1 MANDSPEAEQLDKR
15 STQDSVSIDA
25 FAPTNIES
33 ETDQRPPGFFKKTS
47 LRIKA
52 STFSLSK
59 SILFSWIRPTI
70 LGNNADYLSL
80 QPNDLVCYV
89 MPFQSTTDLLV
100 LEQSC
105 IDAGLPKPTAA
116 FSEKESR
123 SFFFLGHPE
132 GTFGR
137 KTLRQQSA
145 RMQRLLQYQS
155 ENEHQSSSQENQAN
169 IKIVPVSL
177 FWGHQPD
184 REKSLFKIILSDNWT
199 VTSRFKKLMSAVF
212 YRSHIL
218 IQFSQPVS
226 LADLVTS
233 EPDIERQKRKLMR
246 LLRVHFNRQKQAI
259 LGPDLSHRRTLLN
272 TLMKS
277 EAVQTAILN
286 EVSKTQKTQH
296 KVEKQALGYAN
307 EIASHQS
314 YRVIRSFQIL
324 LTWLWNKLYDGIN
337 VINIDIPKEIAK
349 SHEIIYIPCHRSHI
363 DYLLLSYVL
372 YNNGLTPPHI
382 AAGKNLNL
390 PIVGSILRR
399 AGAFYM
405 RRSFHGDLLYKA
417 VFDEYLHLMFTK
429 GYSVEYFIEG
439 GRSRTGRTLSP
450 RTGMLSMTVSSFR
463 RDPVKNIAFLP
474 VYFGYERILEGSTYQ
489 GELSGKTKQDESIF
503 DIFGIFSTFK
513 KAFGQ
518 VDVSF
523 GAPLY
528 LNEFLDDHLPDWKQ
542 ETNQAL
548 TPTSMTQT
556 HNLLAVKLAE
566 RINDAATINPTNLVA
581 TALLCTPKQTIGEQR
596 LRNQVKV
603 LRAISRLTRADSTT
617 VTTLNEIEII
627 KHAEQVAGLDRISHH
642 SGDIL
647 TASATTAI
655 ALTYYRNNT
664 LHIFALASLIARI
677 IRFKGSVS
685 VAEINENCEIIYP
698 FLAKELFLNI
708 SMQDL
713 PERIANTI
721 EVLIAVGLVMKEAD
735 IVSTTDQT
743 SDGFAS
749 LTELAE
755 IVEPCLERFHIVLML
770 IADKDIR
777 SSKEIEASALDVAQR
792 LSLIF
797 GINSPEFFDR
807 SLFARF
813 MTALSATD
821 SITKTDQ
828 TWIPSDGFTK
838 LHSSID
844 SLLDTSV
851 RFNVIQ
857 SLSHR

>member
-1 MANDSPEAEQLDKR
+1 MADDSPESEKIDPPSRLDTAEP
-15 STQDSVSIDA
+15 DSQASIINSVD
-25 FAPTNIES
+25 EGS
-33 ETDQRPPGFFKKTS
+33 PGLFKKMS
-47 LRIKA
+47 LTLKSA
-52 STFSLSK
+52 TFSFSK
-59 SILFSWIRPTI
+59 SVLFSWIRPTI
-70 LGNNADYLSL
+70 LGNDAEYLSL
-80 QPNDLVCYV
+80 DPNDIVCYV
-89 MPFQSTTDLLV
+89 LPFKSTTDLLV
-100 LEQSC
+100 LEQACSL
-105 IDAGLPKPTAA
+105 AGLPKPTDPLNVD
-116 FSEKESR
+116 ESR

-145 RMQRLLQYQS
+145 RMQRLLQCQ
-155 ENEHQSSSQENQAN
+155 NTWLSSKRSPT

-184 REKSLFKIILSDNWT
+184 REKSIFKLILSENWT
-199 VTSRFKKLMSAVF
+199 VTSRFKKLMSAIF

-218 IQFSQPVS
+218 VQFSQPVS
-226 LADLVTS
+226 LSDLIESEADV
-233 EPDIERQKRKLMR
+233 ERQKRKLMR

-272 TLMKS
+272 SLLES
-277 EAVQTAILN
+277 APVQAAIKN
-286 EVSKTQKTQH
+286 EVSKTEQDQQ
-296 KVEKQALGYAN
+296 KVEKKALSYAN

-314 YRVIRSFQIL
+314 YRVIRSFQIV

-337 VINIDIPKEIAK
+337 VININIPKEIAK

-390 PIVGSILRR
+390 PVVGPILRR
-399 AGAFYM
+399 AGAFFM
-405 RRSFHGDLLYKA
+405 RRTFHGDLLYKA

-463 RDPVKNIAFLP
+463 RDPIKKIAFLP

-489 GELSGKTKQDESIF
+489 GELAGKTKQEESIF

-513 KAFGQ
+513 KSFGQ
-518 VDVSF
+518 VDVNF

-528 LNEFLDDHLPDWKQ
+528 LDEFLDNQLPNWKQ
-542 ETNQAL
+542 ETNEELPPASL
-548 TPTSMTQT
+548 TKTC
-556 HNLLAVKLAE
+556 NLLATQLVE
-566 RINDAATINPTNLVA
+566 RINDVATINPTNLVA
-581 TALLCTPKQTIGEQR
+581 TALLCTPKQTMGEQR

-603 LRAISRLTRADSTT
+603 LRAISRLTRADSNT
-617 VTTLNEIEII
+617 VTSLNEIEII
-627 KHAEQVAGLDRISHH
+627 KHAEEVSGLDRISHH

-647 TASATTAI
+647 TAPAATAI

-664 LHIFALASLIARI
+664 LHVFALASLIARI
-677 IRFKGSVS
+677 IRFQGSVNI
-685 VAEINENCEIIYP
+685 AEINLTCSIIYP

-708 SMQDL
+708 AEQAVSA
-713 PERIANTI
+713 RVASTI
-721 EVLIAVGLVMKEAD
+721 EVLLAVGLISKDGD

-749 LTELAE
+749 LSELGE
-755 IVEPCLERFHIVLML
+755 IVEPCLERFHIVMTL
-770 IADKDIR
+770 IADEHVG
-777 SSKEIEASALDVAQR
+777 SSKEIENSALDVAQR

-797 GINSPEFFDR
+797 GINSPEFFDK

-813 MTALSATD
+813 MMALSASD
-821 SITKTDQ
+821 CITKSDQ
-828 TWIPSDGFTK
+828 TWVVSGDFTI
-838 LHSSID
+838 LHQSID
-844 SLLDTSV
+844 ALLDAAV

>member
-1 MANDSPEAEQLDKR
+1 MENDKAESERLDSQ
-15 STQDSVSIDA
+15 STRDSVSVGSSASTIIDTA
-25 FAPTNIES
+25 
-33 ETDQRPPGFFKKTS
+33 TDRPLGFLKKTS
-47 LRIKA
+47 LAIKA
-52 STFSLSK
+52 STFSLSR
-59 SILFSWIRPTI
+59 SVLFSWIRPTI
-70 LGNNADYLSL
+70 LGNDADYLSL
-80 QPNDLVCYV
+80 QPDDRVCYV

-100 LEQSC
+100 LEQAC
-105 IDAGLPKPTAA
+105 ILAGLPKPTAA
-116 FSEKESR
+116 LNDHESR

-155 ENEHQSSSQENQAN
+155 ASQNESLLLDNRGT

-184 REKSLFKIILSDNWT
+184 REKSLFKVILSENWT
-199 VTSRFKKLMSAVF
+199 ATSRFKKLVSAIL
-212 YRSHIL
+212 YRSHIMV
-218 IQFSQPVS
+218 QFSRPVN
-226 LADLVTS
+226 LADLVAS

-246 LLRVHFNRQKQAI
+246 LLRVHFNRQRQAI

-272 TLMKS
+272 TLMES
-277 EAVQTAILN
+277 EPVQTAIKN
-286 EVSKTQKTQH
+286 EVSKTQLNQQ
-296 KVEKQALGYAN
+296 KVEKKALSYAN

-337 VINIDIPKEIAK
+337 VINVDIPKEIAK

-390 PIVGSILRR
+390 PVVGSILRR

-405 RRSFHGDLLYKA
+405 RRSFQGDLLYKA

-463 RDPVKNIAFLP
+463 RDPAKNIAFLP

-518 VDVSF
+518 VDVNF
-523 GAPLY
+523 GSPLY
-528 LNEFLDDHLPDWKQ
+528 LNEFLDDQLPGWKQ
-542 ETNQAL
+542 ASNTEL
-548 TPTSMTQT
+548 TPASLTRA
-556 HNLLAVKLAE
+556 HNLLAVQLAE

-581 TALLCTPKQTIGEQR
+581 TALLCTPKQAMGEQR

-627 KHAEQVAGLDRISHH
+627 KHAEQVSGLDRISHH

-664 LHIFALASLIARI
+664 LHVFALASLIARI
-677 IRFKGSVS
+677 IRLKGSVS
-685 VAEINENCEIIYP
+685 LAEINQNCEIIYP

-708 SMQDL
+708 STEDL
-713 PERIANTI
+713 PARIANTI
-721 EVLIAVGLVMKEAD
+721 EVLITVGLACKEAD
-735 IVSTTDQT
+735 IVSATDQT

-749 LTELAE
+749 LSELAE
-755 IVEPCLERFHIVLML
+755 IVEPCLERFHIVMML
-770 IADKDIR
+770 IADEHIR
-777 SSKEIEASALDVAQR
+777 SSKEIETSALDVARR

-813 MTALSATD
+813 MTALSV
-821 SITKTDQ
+821 SGCMTKSDE
-828 TWIPSDGFTK
+828 TWIPSGGFTT
-838 LHSSID
+838 LHNGID
-844 SLLDTSV
+844 SLLDAAV